1 MILKIFVIYIPL
13 FIAGLVFAY
22 FYFLHM
28 IRSLQIEKVST
39 GKLIKSLFI
48 RLPIP
53 IIGLLIAGFFGKIW
67 GILSFFAG
75 FTVYQIYFLV
85 KVGKNLK
92 EEVEKE
98 AEELENL
105 EENKNTN

>member
-1 MILKIFVIYIPL
+1 MILKIFIIYIPL
-13 FIAGLVFAY
+13 FIAGLIFAY

-28 IRSLQIEKVST
+28 LRSLQVEKVTT

-53 IIGLLIAGFFGKIW
+53 IIGLLIAGFLGKIW

-85 KVGKNLK
+85 KIGKRLK
-92 EEVEKE
+92 EEVEEE
-98 AEELENL
+98 AKNL
-105 EENKNTN
+105 ESVNENNNAN

>member
-53 IIGLLIAGFFGKIW
+53 IIGLLIAGFLGKIW